1 MEEHSKDHWNCGGF
15 WDQVSVVGEGSGSD
29 VDCCC
34 WWQMILVLGQQ
45 SAALLLLCLR
55 IYRAA
60 AVGRMRSGAAAW
72 PQSLTQELG
81 PAPLRHE
88 TSAQHY
94 THHITQHYTHHNTRL
109 RHNHGGGPY

>member
-1 MEEHSKDHWNCGGF
+1 
-15 WDQVSVVGEGSGSD
+15 
-29 VDCCC
+29 
-34 WWQMILVLGQQ
+34 MILVLGQQ

-81 PAPLRHE
+81 PARLRHE

-94 THHITQHYTHHNTRL
+94 THHNTL
-109 RHNHGGGPY
+109 RHNHGGDPYEGLFLVESTY